1 MAVDLT
7 PYIELRCPVCGSGP
21 ASGSVRFDE
30 AVAELSK
37 EPGEIFLIPRDPYE
51 SQELAVEF
59 RCTQGHAVAI
69 AAKFEG
75 GAWLVAAESDA
86 AAAATPADQ

>member
-7 PYIELRCPVCGSGP
+7 AYIELRCPVCDSGP
-21 ASGSVRFDE
+21 ATGSVHFDE
-30 AVAELSK
+30 AMAELSK
-37 EPGEIFLIPRDPYE
+37 EPGEVFLIPRDPFE

-86 AAAATPADQ
+86 TARPDQ

>member
-1 MAVDLT
+1 MAADLN

-30 AVAELSK
+30 RVAELSK
-37 EPGEIFLIPRDPYE
+37 EPGDIFLIPRDPYE
-51 SQELAVEF
+51 RQELDAQF
-59 RCTQGHAVAI
+59 QCTQGHAVAI
-69 AAKFEG
+69 AAQFEG

-86 AAAATPADQ
+86 T

>member
-1 MAVDLT
+1 MAADLT

-30 AVAELSK
+30 SVAELSK
-37 EPGEIFLIPRDPYE
+37 EPGDVFLIPRDPYE
-51 SQELAVEF
+51 RQELDVEF
-59 RCTQGHAVAI
+59 RCTQGHTVAI
-69 AAKFEG
+69 AAQFEG

-86 AAAATPADQ
+86 T